1 MFTVMKPP
9 VGIPG
14 KDVFYVPNFC
24 DVCNKH
30 FLIDTE
36 FEIHKKGC

>member
-36 FEIHKKGC
+36 FEIHKQGC